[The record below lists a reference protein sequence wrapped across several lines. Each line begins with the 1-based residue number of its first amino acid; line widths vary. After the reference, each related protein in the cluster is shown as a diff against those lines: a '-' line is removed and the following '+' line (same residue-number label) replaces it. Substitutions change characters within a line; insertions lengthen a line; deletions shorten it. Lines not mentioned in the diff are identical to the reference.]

1 MKDSSNRFKMEM
13 MPVKIILLGPPGAG
27 KGTQA
32 KSISNRYSIPH
43 ISTGDIFR
51 RNISENTPLGIEAKK
66 YMDNGHLVPDEVT
79 INMVKDRLQADDCKK
94 GYLLDGFPRT
104 VSQAEALQE
113 FLNQRNEALDTAL
126 LIEVARDYILE
137 RMTGRRVCPSCG
149 ASYHVKFNPP
159 VNGKCELCGSDV
171 VQRKDDTAET
181 VKERLD
187 VYENETQP
195 LIDFY
200 KNINLLSTV
209 NGTKAINEVFE
220 SICDILGNK

>member
-1 MKDSSNRFKMEM
+1 MKI
-13 MPVKIILLGPPGAG
+13 VLLGPPGAG

-51 RNISENTPLGIEAKK
+51 KNISENTPLGAEAKN
-66 YMDNGHLVPDEVT
+66 YMDNGQLVPDEVT
-79 INMVKDRLQADDCKK
+79 INMVKDRLQDDDCKN

-104 VSQAEALQE
+104 VHQAEALQE
-113 FLNQRNEALDTAL
+113 FLQGRNEKLDTAL
-126 LIEVARDYILE
+126 CIEVPMQFILE

-159 VNGKCELCGSDV
+159 TIANKCDVCGSDV
-171 VQRKDDTAET
+171 IQRKDDTEET
-181 VKERLD
+181 VQERLD
-187 VYENETQP
+187 VYQRQTQP

-200 KNINLLSTV
+200 NNKNQLSV
-209 NGTKAINEVFE
+209 VDGTKAINEVFE
-220 SICDILGNK
+220 SICKVLGSDK

>member
-1 MKDSSNRFKMEM
+1 M
-13 MPVKIILLGPPGAG
+13 KIILLGPPGAG

-51 RNISENTPLGIEAKK
+51 KNISENTPLGIEAKK

-79 INMVKDRLQADDCKK
+79 INMVKDRLQETDCIG

-104 VSQAEALQE
+104 VSQAEALQQ
-113 FLNQRNEALDTAL
+113 FLTEKKESLDTAL
-126 LIEVARDYILE
+126 LIQVPREYILD

-149 ASYHVKFNPP
+149 ASYHIKFNPP
-159 VNGKCELCGSDV
+159 VDGKCELCGAEV
-171 VQRKDDTAET
+171 VQRKDDTEET

-187 VYENETQP
+187 VYEKETQP

-200 KNINLLSTV
+200 KEKNLLSEV
-209 NGTKAINEVFE
+209 DGTKAINEVFE
-220 SICDILGNK
+220 GICEILGNKE

>member
-1 MKDSSNRFKMEM
+1 MKI
-13 MPVKIILLGPPGAG
+13 VLLGPPGAG

-51 RNISENTPLGIEAKK
+51 KNISENTPLGIEAKS
-66 YMDNGHLVPDEVT
+66 YMDNGQLVPDEVT
-79 INMVKDRLQADDCKK
+79 INMVKDRLQQDDCKN

-104 VSQAEALQE
+104 VHQAEALDN
-113 FLNQRNEALDTAL
+113 FLTEREESIDTAL
-126 LIEVARDYILE
+126 LIEVPKEFILE

-149 ASYHVKFNPP
+149 ASYHIKFNPP
-159 VNGKCELCGSDV
+159 SNDGKCDLCGSDV
-171 VQRKDDTAET
+171 IQRKDDTEET

-187 VYENETQP
+187 VYENQTQP

-200 KNINLLSTV
+200 KNKKQLSV
-209 NGTKAINEVFE
+209 VDGTQAINEVFE
-220 SICDILGNK
+220 SICKILGSDK

>member
-1 MKDSSNRFKMEM
+1 MKI
-13 MPVKIILLGPPGAG
+13 VLLGPPGAG

-51 RNISENTPLGIEAKK
+51 KNISENTPLGIEAKS
-66 YMDNGHLVPDEVT
+66 YMDNGQLVPDEVT
-79 INMVKDRLQADDCKK
+79 INMVKDRLQKDDCKN

-104 VSQAEALQE
+104 VHQAEALDN
-113 FLNQRNEALDTAL
+113 FLTEREESIDTAL
-126 LIEVARDYILE
+126 LIEVPKEFILE

-149 ASYHVKFNPP
+149 ASYHIKFNPP
-159 VNGKCELCGSDV
+159 ANDGKCDLCGSDV
-171 VQRKDDTAET
+171 IQRKDDTEET

-187 VYENETQP
+187 VYENQTQP

-200 KNINLLSTV
+200 KNKKQLSV
-209 NGTKAINEVFE
+209 VDGTQAINEVFE
-220 SICDILGNK
+220 SICKILGSDK

>member
-1 MKDSSNRFKMEM
+1 MKI
-13 MPVKIILLGPPGAG
+13 VLLGPPGAG

-32 KSISNRYSIPH
+32 KSISNKYSIPH

-51 RNISENTPLGIEAKK
+51 KNISENTPLGVEAKS
-66 YMDNGHLVPDEVT
+66 YMDKGQLVPDEVT
-79 INMVKDRLQADDCKK
+79 INMVKDRLQQADCVN

-104 VSQAEALQE
+104 VAQADALNS
-113 FLNQRNEALDTAL
+113 FLVERGEQLDTAL
-126 LIEVARDYILE
+126 LIKVPNEFILE

-159 VNGKCELCGSDV
+159 IEGKCSLCGSEV
-171 VQRKDDTAET
+171 IQRKDDTVET

-187 VYENETQP
+187 VYEKETQP

-200 KNINLLSTV
+200 AEKQLLSEV
-209 NGTKAINEVFE
+209 DGTKAINEVFRG
-220 SICDILGNK
+220 ICDILGNDK

>member
-1 MKDSSNRFKMEM
+1 MKI
-13 MPVKIILLGPPGAG
+13 VLLGPPGAG

-51 RNISENTPLGIEAKK
+51 KNISVNTPLGIEAKS
-66 YMDNGHLVPDEVT
+66 YMDNGQLVPDEVT
-79 INMVKDRLQADDCKK
+79 INMVKDRLQQDDCKN

-104 VSQAEALQE
+104 VHQAEALDN
-113 FLNQRNEALDTAL
+113 FLTEREESIDTAL
-126 LIEVARDYILE
+126 LIEVPKEFILE

-149 ASYHVKFNPP
+149 ASYHIKFNPP
-159 VNGKCELCGSDV
+159 ANDGKCDLCGSDV
-171 VQRKDDTAET
+171 IQRKDDTEET

-187 VYENETQP
+187 VYENQTQP

-200 KNINLLSTV
+200 KNKKQLSV
-209 NGTKAINEVFE
+209 VDGTQAINEVFE
-220 SICDILGNK
+220 SICKILGSDK

>member
-1 MKDSSNRFKMEM
+1 MM

-32 KSISNRYSIPH
+32 KSISNKYSIPH

-51 RNISENTPLGIEAKK
+51 KNISENTPLGIEAKS
-66 YMDNGHLVPDEVT
+66 YMDNGQLVPDEVT
-79 INMVKDRLQADDCKK
+79 INMVKDRLQQEDCKQ

-104 VSQAEALQE
+104 VSQAEALQD
-113 FLNQRNEALDTAL
+113 FLDSRNESLDTAL
-126 LIEVARDYILE
+126 LIEVPRDFILE

-149 ASYHVKFNPP
+149 ASYHIKFNPAA
-159 VNGKCELCGSDV
+159 NGKCELCGSDV
-171 VQRKDDTAET
+171 VQRKDDTEET

-187 VYENETQP
+187 VYEKQTQP

-200 KNINLLSTV
+200 KDKNLLSTV
-209 NGTKAINEVFE
+209 DGTQAINKVFE
-220 SICDILGNK
+220 SICKVLGNK

>member
-1 MKDSSNRFKMEM
+1 MEM
-13 MPVKIILLGPPGAG
+13 MPVKIVLLGPPGAG

-51 RNISENTPLGIEAKK
+51 KNISEGTPLGIEAKGYIDK
-66 YMDNGHLVPDEVT
+66 GQLVPDEVT
-79 INMVKDRLQADDCKK
+79 INMVKDRLTWEDCKN

-104 VSQAEALQE
+104 VAQAEALQE
-113 FLNQRNEALDTAL
+113 FLASRDEKLDTAL
-126 LIEVARDYILE
+126 SIEVPSQFILE

-159 VNGKCELCGSDV
+159 AKAGVCDVCGSDI
-171 VQRKDDTAET
+171 VQRKDDTEET
-181 VKERLD
+181 VSERLD
-187 VYENETQP
+187 VYERQTQP

-200 KNINLLSTV
+200 NNRNLLSTV
-209 NGTKAINEVFE
+209 DGTKAINEVFE
-220 SICDILGNK
+220 SICGILGSVK

>member
-1 MKDSSNRFKMEM
+1 MKI
-13 MPVKIILLGPPGAG
+13 VLLGPPGAG

-51 RNISENTPLGIEAKK
+51 KNISENTPLGIEAKS
-66 YMDNGHLVPDEVT
+66 YMDNGQLVPDEVT
-79 INMVKDRLQADDCKK
+79 INMVKDRFQQDDCKN

-104 VSQAEALQE
+104 VHQAEALDN
-113 FLNQRNEALDTAL
+113 FLTEREESIDTAL
-126 LIEVARDYILE
+126 LIEVPKEFILE

-149 ASYHVKFNPP
+149 ASYHIKFNPP
-159 VNGKCELCGSDV
+159 TNDGKCDLCGSDV
-171 VQRKDDTAET
+171 IQRKDDTEET

-187 VYENETQP
+187 VYENQTQP

-200 KNINLLSTV
+200 KNKKQLSV
-209 NGTKAINEVFE
+209 VDGTQAINEVFE
-220 SICDILGNK
+220 SICKILGSDK

>member
-1 MKDSSNRFKMEM
+1 MKI
-13 MPVKIILLGPPGAG
+13 VLLGPPGAG

-51 RNISENTPLGIEAKK
+51 KNISENTPLGIEAKS
-66 YMDNGHLVPDEVT
+66 YMDNGQLVPDEVT
-79 INMVKDRLQADDCKK
+79 INMVKDRLQQDDCKN

-104 VSQAEALQE
+104 VHQAEALDN
-113 FLNQRNEALDTAL
+113 FLTEREESIDTAL
-126 LIEVARDYILE
+126 LIEVPSSFILE

-149 ASYHVKFNPP
+149 ASYHIKFNPP
-159 VNGKCELCGSDV
+159 AVDGVCDVCGDNII
-171 VQRKDDTAET
+171 QRKDDVEET

-187 VYENETQP
+187 VYERQTQP

-200 KNINLLSTV
+200 KGKNLLSTV
-209 NGTKAINEVFE
+209 DGTKAINEVFE
-220 SICDILGNK
+220 GICDILGSAN